1 MPRLRRVNEAG
12 SLKDRKRGEA
22 MSTISDTSIRETIDK
37 ELREHLCVLNLV
49 AETLKDQI
57 ATVAR
62 IAIKALSGNKKIFFM
77 GNGGSAADAQHLAAE
92 LVGRFKAERKALP
105 AIALTTDTSI
115 LTALANDYG
124 YESVF
129 SRQITALANSG
140 DVVIGISTSG
150 QSPNVV
156 KGIQTAKDMGCKTI
170 GFTGRDGGEVA
181 KLVDVS
187 LIVPSTETS
196 RIQEA
201 HITIGHIL
209 CGLIEQAIVTR

>member
-1 MPRLRRVNEAG
+1 MP
-12 SLKDRKRGEA
+12 
-22 MSTISDTSIRETIDK
+22 TISDASIRETVDK
-37 ELREHLCVLNLV
+37 ELREHLCVLSLV

-57 ATVAR
+57 GIAARVA
-62 IAIKALSGNKKIFFM
+62 IEAICCHNKILFM

-92 LVGRFKAERKALP
+92 LVGRFKVERKALP
-105 AIALTTDTSI
+105 AIALTTDASI

-124 YESVF
+124 YDSVF
-129 SRQITALANSG
+129 SRQIAALANIG

-150 QSPNVV
+150 QSPNVI
-156 KGIQTAKDMGCKTI
+156 KGIQTAKDLGCKTI

-181 KLVDVS
+181 KLVNVS

-209 CGLIEQAIVTR
+209 CGLIDQAIVAR

>member
-1 MPRLRRVNEAG
+1 MG
-12 SLKDRKRGEA
+12 SPEY
-22 MSTISDTSIRETIDK
+22 T
-37 ELREHLCVLNLV
+37 V
-49 AETLKDQI
+49 
-57 ATVAR
+57 VAR
-62 IAIKALSGNKKIFFM
+62 IHDEMTEHMNVITALAGSHSEQISEMALLMLEAITNGKKILFM

-92 LVGRFKAERKALP
+92 LVGRFKAERKALA

-129 SRQITALANSG
+129 SRQIAALAHSG

-156 KGIQTAKDMGCKTI
+156 KGIQMAKDMGCKTI

-181 KLVDVS
+181 KLVDLS
-187 LIVPSTETS
+187 LIVPSGETS

-201 HITIGHIL
+201 HIMIGHIL
-209 CGLIEQAIVTR
+209 CGLIEQTIVKN